1 MRRSVCVNIKRFSLI
16 LIVSLTAFQVQARPK
31 HLPDLTEQT
40 LWPDALVQKAYGH
53 IVQGGLLMFELAP
66 DVSLT
71 LDGRPVPKNEN
82 WAVIGF
88 DRDQETDAE
97 LVFESAQRRE
107 IRKLTVSAKDY
118 KIQRIQG
125 IPQKYV
131 TPAPE
136 ALEKIRADGAKK
148 REARKD
154 VSNLLG
160 FLDGFSWP
168 VLGPIT
174 GVFGSQ
180 RFYNGEPRRPHY
192 GIDVAAPTNTP
203 VKAAAPGRVTLA
215 SSDMYFE
222 GGLVFID
229 HGLGLTSIYMH
240 LNSVDVREGEMV
252 RAEDVIG
259 TVGATGRVTGPH
271 LDWRLQWMGRNLDPA
286 LLVPPMP
293 DQ

>member
-1 MRRSVCVNIKRFSLI
+1 MRRSVCENIKRFSLI
-16 LIVSLTAFQVQARPK
+16 LLFSLTASHVQARPK
-31 HLPDLTEQT
+31 HLPDLTEVT
-40 LWPDALVQKAYGH
+40 LWPDTLVQKAYGH
-53 IVQGGLLMFELAP
+53 IVQGGLLIFELAP
-66 DVSLT
+66 GVSLT
-71 LDGRPVPKNEN
+71 LDGQSVPKNEN

-118 KIQRIQG
+118 NIQRIEG

-148 REARKD
+148 RAARKD

-160 FLDGFSWP
+160 FVDGFSWP

-203 VKAAAPGRVTLA
+203 VKASAPGRVTLA
-215 SSDMYFE
+215 SPDMYFE

-286 LLVPPMP
+286 LLVPQMP